1 MRTIVSGLVALMAVL
16 ATLAGPIAAEAR
28 TSTHTHAGHQLRHQP
43 QSNGEFIA
51 EKRQFGTSGWW
62 RQMDREGRGGR
73 K

>member
-1 MRTIVSGLVALMAVL
+1 MRTILPGLVALLAVL

-51 EKRQFGTSGWW
+51 EKRQFGSSSWW

>member
-1 MRTIVSGLVALMAVL
+1 MRTIISGLVALSAVL
-16 ATLAGPIAAEAR
+16 GTLAGPIAAEAR
-28 TSTHTHAGHQLRHQP
+28 TSSPTHAGHQFRHQP

>member
-1 MRTIVSGLVALMAVL
+1 VRTIVSGLVTLSAVL
-16 ATLAGPIAAEAR
+16 AILAGPITAEAR
-28 TSTHTHAGHQLRHQP
+28 TSAHTHAGNQLRHQP
-43 QSNGEFIA
+43 QSDGEFIA